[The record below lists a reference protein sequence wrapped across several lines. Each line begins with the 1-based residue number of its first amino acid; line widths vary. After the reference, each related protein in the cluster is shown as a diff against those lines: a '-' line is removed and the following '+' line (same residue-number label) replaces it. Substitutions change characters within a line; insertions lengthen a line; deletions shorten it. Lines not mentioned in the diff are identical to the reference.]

1 MLADLQLKSNI
12 CIRNCQ
18 TSYYIFGIFQTKSV
32 RPTSH
37 VRASD
42 WTVGLPTLLSTSTS
56 WKKTL
61 NYHYI
66 MIHIGW
72 LSTAFL
78 LSSKTLYLRSKFPL
92 SFVASSEKF
101 NILLYMP
108 MCPVTFQISVYFVRI
123 FLRISSAF
131 SKYPILCPALCT
143 PMAMYFVHQLFEY
156 KWDSSN
162 NTINNYSWYLSSDN
176 TVFTVDL
183 SKGWLLVILTSAF
196 SFTIKVSI

>member
-42 WTVGLPTLLSTSTS
+42 WTVGLPTLLSTYTS

-78 LSSKTLYLRSKFPL
+78 LSSKTLSFFEV
-92 SFVASSEKF
+92 SFVLLLPPPKILIFCFICQCAPSPFRYLYILSEPF
-101 NILLYMP
+101 WVYLVHFRNNQFYVLLSALQWQCILS
-108 MCPVTFQISVYFVRI
+108 I
-123 FLRISSAF
+123 
-131 SKYPILCPALCT
+131 
-143 PMAMYFVHQLFEY
+143 
-156 KWDSSN
+156 
-162 NTINNYSWYLSSDN
+162 NYSN
-176 TVFTVDL
+176 TNGTAA
-183 SKGWLLVILTSAF
+183 I
-196 SFTIKVSI
+196 IQ